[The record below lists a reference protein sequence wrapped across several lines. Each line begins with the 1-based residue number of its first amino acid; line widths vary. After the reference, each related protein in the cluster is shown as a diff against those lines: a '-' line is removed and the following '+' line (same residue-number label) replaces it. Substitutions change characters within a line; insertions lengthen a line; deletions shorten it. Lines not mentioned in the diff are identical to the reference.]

1 MNNSIMVSIVCIAY
15 NQEKYIRNT
24 LDGFVN
30 QETNFKY
37 EVLIHDDASSDRTAD
52 IIMEYANKYP
62 NLIKPIIQKENQY
75 SKGINAQTVFNY
87 SRINGKY
94 VAYCEG
100 DDYWSNNKKLQKQ
113 FDNMEKHS
121 DCSICVHNT
130 QCIDKNGKVLLQ
142 NFPRIPIKPGII
154 SAAEYI
160 HDELCVSNWLFQTS
174 SYFIRRE
181 VIDFWREKFHN
192 PYPMGDLPLV
202 LLALQF
208 GDCFYIDEVYSC
220 YRKDSGGAMSRLRN
234 DTSAAIQYYEKIIS
248 AHKEFDSFSN
258 MRYHKD
264 FDYAIRSTELQIHK
278 LKGEFK
284 EIKNSRYDDIFDNL
298 NWKNKML
305 CYMGM
310 YFPRLSFAIF
320 NFVRKHNR
328 NG

>member
-1 MNNSIMVSIVCIAY
+1 MDNSIKVSIVCIAY

-37 EVLIHDDASSDRTAD
+37 EVLIHDDASSDRTAE
-52 IIMEYANKYP
+52 IIMEYAHKYP
-62 NLIKPIIQKENQY
+62 RLIKPIIQKENQH
-75 SKGINAQTVFNY
+75 SKGINVQTVFNY
-87 SRINGKY
+87 PRINGKY

-100 DDYWSNNKKLQKQ
+100 DDYWCDNKKLQKQ
-113 FDNMEKHS
+113 FDNMEDHS
-121 DCSICVHNT
+121 ECSICVHDT
-130 QCIDKNGKVLLQ
+130 QCIDKSGKALPQ
-142 NFPRIPIKPGII
+142 KFPRISINPGII
-154 SAAEYI
+154 SATEYI

-181 VIDFWREKFHN
+181 VIDFWRDKFHN

-208 GDCFYIDEVYSC
+208 GNCFYIDEVCSC

-234 DTSAAIQYYEKIIS
+234 DSNAAIQYYEKIIS
-248 AHKEFDSFSN
+248 AHKKFDAFT
-258 MRYHKD
+258 RKQYHKD

-284 EIKNSRYDDIFDNL
+284 KIQDSRYKAVFKNL
-298 NWKNKML
+298 NWKNKAL
-305 CYMGM
+305 CYTGI
-310 YFPRLSFAIF
+310 YFPRFSFCVF
-320 NFVRKHNR
+320 NIIRKYNR